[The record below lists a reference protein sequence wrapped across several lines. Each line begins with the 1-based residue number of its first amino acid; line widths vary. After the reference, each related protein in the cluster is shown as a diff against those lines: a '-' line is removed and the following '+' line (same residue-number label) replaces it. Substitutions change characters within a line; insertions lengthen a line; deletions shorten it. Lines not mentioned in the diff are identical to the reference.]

1 MSNNNEVWSKE
12 SMQQIYNTI
21 ANRPSD
27 DNGTTVNVSTNR
39 QKKPLHK
46 NSIARAVF
54 VLTSVSAIGA
64 GINFLLNGGGDKKAA
79 AIQQEEKVSD
89 VDKEDKGGWENAAEQ
104 STSTGMGI
112 DVDQKTDDKTQ
123 QGEKSDPTKLKTVD
137 QAKSDAKS
145 DTATAVNTVATQP
158 KAPIQPVAP
167 ISSPKVT
174 APSSPQV
181 AAAPKQSS
189 VVYAPPKPSPIT
201 NTPAIT
207 GSRNDDKAKVK
218 ELEARLA
225 KQSSLTALTPNPI
238 NQPPKNSNDQ
248 TEKIKDLEAK
258 LALAKKP
265 VQSNSIAAASVA
277 PLARVAALPKTQRVQ
292 QALESLPSGV
302 KIASSISAPTTRS
315 ITNSDQAKITEQEAR
330 IKKLEL
336 KIAEVAMNNSKS
348 DKKSVVDSLRPP
360 TTEPIES
367 AKVSTKTSD
376 IEQVPPPLISS
387 SISDSKSDSKPDSKS
402 NTTTSPSLLLVDG
415 KVEGRLIDSIA
426 GSATNENVGS
436 PQVRIKLTGAIPT
449 SNGGEIPINSIVA
462 MTIKV
467 SAQTG
472 VVTGT
477 SFGVWDTLG
486 QPLDIPVGSL
496 ALESKSGLPL
506 VAQAVALNKGA
517 GDADTVASVWGA
529 VGAGVDAVTRPNTN
543 TIVTSGGAVVSSTDG
558 GNRDFLTSA
567 LGGFARSKA
576 QFEQQEAL
584 RRRAEAEAQSKL
596 WYIPKDSI
604 VVISVR
610 APQPINQL
618 NYRQY
623 QPAAYSNRQ
632 YPDYSQA
639 QYQAPQQQTNIPV
652 IAPGQ
657 RPQIPQINQAIQQPY
672 TPSGYPIIRLPYQQ

>member
-1 MSNNNEVWSKE
+1 MSNSNEVWSKE
-12 SMQQIYNTI
+12 SMQQIYNTV

-27 DNGTTVNVSTNR
+27 DNVRTVNVSTNR

-46 NSIARAVF
+46 NSIVRAVF

-64 GINFLLNGGGDKKAA
+64 GGNFLLNGGGGKKAT
-79 AIQQEEKVSD
+79 AIQQEEKVPD
-89 VDKEDKGGWENAAEQ
+89 IAKEDKGGWENAAEQ

-123 QGEKSDPTKLKTVD
+123 QGEKSDPAKLKTVD

-145 DTATAVNTVATQP
+145 DTATAMNTVATQP
-158 KAPIQPVAP
+158 KVQIQLVAP
-167 ISSPKVT
+167 ISPVKVT
-174 APSSPQV
+174 TPSPLQV

-189 VVYAPPKPSPIT
+189 VVYVPPKPSPIAY
-201 NTPAIT
+201 TPISI
-207 GSRNDDKAKVK
+207 GSKSDDKAKIK
-218 ELEARLA
+218 ELEAKLA
-225 KQSSLTALTPNPI
+225 SQASSITRAPNPLS
-238 NQPPKNSNDQ
+238 QPPKSSHDQ

-258 LALAKKP
+258 LALTKKP
-265 VQSNSIAAASVA
+265 VQPNSIVAVPSVA
-277 PLARVAALPKTQRVQ
+277 PLARVAALPETQRQ
-292 QALESLPSGV
+292 QAESLPSGV
-302 KIASSISAPTTRS
+302 KIASSISAPTTRL

-360 TTEPIES
+360 TTEP
-367 AKVSTKTSD
+367 TKTSST
-376 IEQVPPPLISS
+376 EQVPPPLISS
-387 SISDSKSDSKPDSKS
+387 STSDSKSDLKPDLKS
-402 NTTTSPSLLLVDG
+402 STTTSPSLLLVDG

-558 GNRDFLTSA
+558 GSRDFLTSA

-618 NYRQY
+618 NY
-623 QPAAYSNRQ
+623 PAAYSNRQ

-639 QYQAPQQQTNIPV
+639 QYQAPQQRRISQ
-652 IAPGQ
+652 
-657 RPQIPQINQAIQQPY
+657 
-672 TPSGYPIIRLPYQQ
+672 

>member
-1 MSNNNEVWSKE
+1 MSNSNEVWSKE
-12 SMQQIYNTI
+12 SMQQIYNTV

-27 DNGTTVNVSTNR
+27 DNVRTVNVSTNR

-46 NSIARAVF
+46 NSIVRAVF

-64 GINFLLNGGGDKKAA
+64 GGNFLLNGGGGKKAT
-79 AIQQEEKVSD
+79 AIQQEEKVPD
-89 VDKEDKGGWENAAEQ
+89 IAKEDKGGWENAAEQ

-123 QGEKSDPTKLKTVD
+123 QGEKSDPAKLKTVD

-145 DTATAVNTVATQP
+145 DTATAMNTVATQP
-158 KAPIQPVAP
+158 KVPIQLVAP
-167 ISSPKVT
+167 ISPVKVT
-174 APSSPQV
+174 TPSPLQV

-189 VVYAPPKPSPIT
+189 VVYVPPKPSPIAY
-201 NTPAIT
+201 TPISI
-207 GSRNDDKAKVK
+207 GSKSDDKAKIK
-218 ELEARLA
+218 ELEAKLA
-225 KQSSLTALTPNPI
+225 SQASSITRAPNPLS
-238 NQPPKNSNDQ
+238 QPPKSSHDQ

-258 LALAKKP
+258 LALTKKP
-265 VQSNSIAAASVA
+265 VQPNSIVAVPSVA
-277 PLARVAALPKTQRVQ
+277 PLARVAALPETQRQ
-292 QALESLPSGV
+292 QAESLPSGV
-302 KIASSISAPTTRS
+302 KIASSISAPTTRL

-360 TTEPIES
+360 TTEP
-367 AKVSTKTSD
+367 TKTSST
-376 IEQVPPPLISS
+376 EQVPPPLISS
-387 SISDSKSDSKPDSKS
+387 STSDSKSDLKPDLKS
-402 NTTTSPSLLLVDG
+402 STTTSPSLLLVDG

-558 GNRDFLTSA
+558 GSRDFLTSA

-618 NYRQY
+618 NY
-623 QPAAYSNRQ
+623 PAAYSNRQ

-639 QYQAPQQQTNIPV
+639 QYQAPQQRRISQ
-652 IAPGQ
+652 
-657 RPQIPQINQAIQQPY
+657 
-672 TPSGYPIIRLPYQQ
+672 